1 MSIVPSTSSRASRI
15 ALSRAATIPTFFF
28 SGAARSFAS
37 ASESIAARAP
47 GPSSG
52 GMPLVSRAVSH
63 HSSSEVS
70 PRGTAPTAAPKT
82 LAARRSSLASAASC
96 RPAPS

>member
-1 MSIVPSTSSRASRI
+1 MDDTTAARRTQSPTTLARWYASLSIVPITSPRASRI

-47 GPSSG
+47 
-52 GMPLVSRAVSH
+52 LLTYLLTV
-63 HSSSEVS
+63 
-70 PRGTAPTAAPKT
+70 
-82 LAARRSSLASAASC
+82 
-96 RPAPS
+96 